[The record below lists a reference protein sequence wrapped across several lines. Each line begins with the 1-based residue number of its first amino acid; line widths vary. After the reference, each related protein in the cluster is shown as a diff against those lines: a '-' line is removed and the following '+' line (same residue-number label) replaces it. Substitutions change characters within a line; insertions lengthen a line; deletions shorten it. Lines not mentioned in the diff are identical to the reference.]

1 MIDGGDWL
9 PYQPATFPTPPFPE
23 YPSGHSTFSAAGAT
37 ILALFT
43 GSDTFGGSV
52 TIPAG
57 SSTVEPG
64 ISPRTD
70 VTLSW
75 PTFTAAANEA
85 GISRRYGG
93 IHFRQGD
100 LDGRLLGRLVGV
112 QAWVKALSYFAGLGG

>member
-1 MIDGGDWL
+1 VIDGGDWL

-85 GISRRYGG
+85 GISRRYGASTS
-93 IHFRQGD
+93 
-100 LDGRLLGRLVGV
+100 GRATWTG
-112 QAWVKALSYFAGLGG
+112 ACWAGWSACRRGSRR